1 MSCISVGENAGY
13 ELQVQSPN
21 SNGSFC
27 PGEIELTCT
36 GRSVASVLNWFIN
49 ESSIAE
55 YVFTQSDHF
64 PLNVI
69 DSSVNI
75 TIVNATGLI
84 TIEYIDST
92 LSGKFS
98 YLKGVSIRCGRGS
111 MLSNNII
118 VEGYGEFISWK

>member
-1 MSCISVGENAGY
+1 MSCISVGENAVY

-49 ESSIAE
+49 ESPIAQYE
-55 YVFTQSDHF
+55 FTQSDHF
-64 PLNVI
+64 PLSVI

-84 TIEYIDST
+84 TIEYIVST
-92 LSGKFS
+92 LSGNFS
-98 YLKGVSIRCGRGS
+98 YLRGVSIRCGRDS
-111 MLSNNII
+111 TLSNNII
-118 VEGYGEFISWK
+118 VEGYGEFITWK

>member
-13 ELQVQSPN
+13 ELQVQPPN

-36 GRSVASVLNWFIN
+36 GRSVTSVLNWFIN

-84 TIEYIDST
+84 NIEHIVST
-92 LSGKFS
+92 LSGNFS
-98 YLKGVSIRCGRGS
+98 YLRGVSIRCGRES

-118 VEGYGEFISWK
+118 VEGFGEFISCT